1 MEVNFFLIFL
11 FVVGSTS
18 ALSQN
23 TTKTDEEPSRAKK
36 ALGIFS
42 VIKFPNAVCQGTG
55 GYNGTCYTSEECS
68 AKGGSADGS
77 CASSFGV
84 CCTFAM
90 SCGDSASENCTYQA
104 MTSYSTTTD
113 SDPCTYEIC
122 RLSADVCKLR
132 IDFTA
137 FTLSPPNSLATASF
151 AATAGIININN
162 PATIGPTLGDCDI
175 DIFSVVSIGNVPPP
189 VICGK
194 NAGQHMYVDIT
205 DCVKLNFNIGTGSS
219 TTTRT
224 WSLKTTQIECG
235 NRLADHECLQY
246 HTGTAGAFMSFNF
259 DPTTT
264 SASTIAT
271 GSTTQ
276 HLSNQ
281 HYTICFRREED
292 YCGICFS
299 PLKTGKTA
307 GTIFGSFGVGASADG
322 PAAKGAN
329 ELVCT
334 GAASPGVFADYI
346 EVDGLVG
353 AQPST
358 APTSSLGLTGV
369 IGAIDTATKTCG
381 PFFSSDSAIAVADST
396 ACSYKIPFKWGV
408 HFDDGEIA
416 VTMAAIALNTGE
428 QAMAAIAANG
438 PNGMIGFSM
447 LYWQV
452 ACV

>member
-1 MEVNFFLIFL
+1 MKANFFLIFL
-11 FVVGSTS
+11 FLVVGSTATLAS
-18 ALSQN
+18 LN
-23 TTKTDEEPSRAKK
+23 TTKSSRVEK

-42 VIKFPNAVCQGTG
+42 VIKFPNSVCQGSG
-55 GYNGTCYTSEECS
+55 GYNGTCYTTEECS
-68 AKGGSADGS
+68 AKGGSADGT

-84 CCTFAM
+84 CCTFSM
-90 SCGDSASENCTYQA
+90 SCGDSAAENGTYQV
-104 MTSYSTTTD
+104 MTTYSTTTTA
-113 SDPCTYEIC
+113 DPCTYEIC
-122 RLSADVCKLR
+122 RMSADVCKLR

-137 FTLSPPNSLATASF
+137 FTIAGPNTLGTAHFSATISI
-151 AATAGIININN
+151 TNIDN

-175 DIFSVVSIGNVPPP
+175 DTFSVVSIGNVPPP

-194 NAGQHMYVDIT
+194 NTGQHLYVDIS
-205 DCVKLNFNIGTGSS
+205 DCVKLNFNIGTGTS
-219 TTTRT
+219 TTRS
-224 WSLKTTQIECG
+224 WNLKTSQIECG

-246 HTGTAGAFMSFNF
+246 HTGTAGSFMSFNF

-264 SASTIAT
+264 STTSIAT
-271 GSTTQ
+271 GTTTQ

-299 PLKTGKTA
+299 PLKA
-307 GTIFGSFGVGASADG
+307 GATTPPANIFGSFGVSASAAA
-322 PAAKGAN
+322 PASKGGN

-334 GAASPGVFADYI
+334 GAAAPGVFADYI

-353 AQPST
+353 GPPST

-381 PFFSSDSAIAVADST
+381 PYFNVNSGISTADAT
-396 ACSYKIPFKWGV
+396 ACSYRIPFKWGV

-416 VTMAAIALNTGE
+416 VTCTTTTLNICE
-428 QAMAAIAANG
+428 QAGAAVGANI

-452 ACV
+452 ACT